1 MSRVR
6 QMHVHRA
13 MALLVMNLDT
23 AHALYAI
30 TTNILTAKS
39 RNKLEK
45 VKQNYLDLLIQCRE
59 NSNVREVSLK
69 KQWNSR
75 NITSVTIWAIK
86 LT

>member
-6 QMHVHRA
+6 QIHVHRV

-23 AHALYAI
+23 ALALYAI
-30 TTNILTAKS
+30 NTNILTAKS

-45 VKQNYLDLLIQCRE
+45 VKQNYLDLLIQCLE
-59 NSNVREVSLK
+59 NFNVREVSLK

-75 NITSVTIWAIK
+75 SITSGTI
-86 LT
+86 